1 VEEGVELVNRA
12 GASLSEIVESIK
24 RVAEIV
30 SDIAAA
36 SGEQSTGIDQ
46 INAALSQMDVVTQ
59 QNSALVEENAAAA
72 KSLEQQSLG
81 MDQQVGFFQFEGAQS
96 VPTPAVVV
104 SPVRE
109 VANLRPTAPVEYRP
123 DPLRRGKSTGRMRA
137 ALATAITNDP
147 AWKEF

>member
-1 VEEGVELVNRA
+1 
-12 GASLSEIVESIK
+12 
-24 RVAEIV
+24 
-30 SDIAAA
+30 
-36 SGEQSTGIDQ
+36 
-46 INAALSQMDVVTQ
+46 VVTQ

-104 SPVRE
+104 RVRPVRE
-109 VANLRPTAPVEYRP
+109 VANLRPAAPVEYRP
-123 DPLRRGKSTGRMRA
+123 DPLRRGKSAGRMRA
-137 ALATAITNDP
+137 ALATAIPNDP